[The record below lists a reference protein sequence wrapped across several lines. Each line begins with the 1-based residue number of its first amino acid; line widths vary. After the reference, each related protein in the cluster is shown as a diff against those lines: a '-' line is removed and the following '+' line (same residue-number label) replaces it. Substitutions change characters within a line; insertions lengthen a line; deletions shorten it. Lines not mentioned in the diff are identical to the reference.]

1 MIKNLYILSLL
12 LILAACSSNE
22 YVGETIPNER
32 PITLGGNA
40 GMVTRTGSQ
49 GLEEVLPS
57 DNRKALIY
65 GIKNTATAYSPAWK
79 DVFQNYVLSWQQN
92 TAGTTASNSSDWEYV
107 GGTSLHSPS
116 VTQTIKYWDY
126 SASLYNFF
134 AIAPVK
140 DHNPI
145 TGNDPST
152 FTYTVD
158 VDPENPVYFTRV
170 QEVYPSSYGKP
181 VSLEFQSILSKV
193 RVGLYETIPGYEIT
207 ELTFYETLDPSSARP
222 MGHTRALT
230 ATHKQPILIGVAND
244 EFATKGSYTISQNAR
259 NSEMNIAF
267 TPSRDQ
273 SQQTQQKS
281 LPIAS
286 RTSDNFISNP
296 QDIPGNIPSPTQGQN
311 HRCPIV
317 DFGDDHNVPVLGR
330 TSSEAVMGITED
342 GTGYIP
348 VLSNPNKAHQLSIKC
363 DYTLRSKSAGS
374 KEVIEVKGQTAIVPE
389 QYGVWRPNYA
399 YTYLFKITEAG
410 AGLYPLSF
418 DACVETFADNGDGTV
433 TIVQKPSITT
443 WQYEAVHDG
452 DVNTPERDVHYVTAD
467 NTSDD
472 KHDVDVQVYTT
483 DVEGTPVGTALE
495 VCYYGP
501 QITEGEFEFL
511 DKQAREKST
520 LDPSNPE
527 HVYDFVWAPIAKA
540 SGETL
545 TPQEYKYRKSPTEN
559 PAATPAI
566 ALKNC
571 DASADSHY
579 ATTHSDHGTY
589 NDGTFTFGTF
599 RPLRGGYY
607 AVRFTYVVDSTTYY
621 AYKIV
626 KIGDYFALRP
636 TIDVDDTYQN
646 GVVIE

>member
-40 GMVTRTGSQ
+40 GMVTRTGSSQ
-49 GLEEVLPS
+49 GLEDVLPA
-57 DNRKALIY
+57 DNKTALIY
-65 GIKNTATAYSPAWK
+65 GIKNTATTWE
-79 DVFQNYVLSWQQN
+79 DVFQNYVLSWQEN

-107 GGTSLHSPS
+107 GGTSMETTP

-126 SASLYNFF
+126 SASMYNFF
-134 AIAPVK
+134 AVAPIK
-140 DHNPI
+140 TGHSI
-145 TGNDPST
+145 TGSDPTSPDLS
-152 FTYTVD
+152 YTVD

-207 ELTFYETLDPSSARP
+207 NLTFYAPVVASSARP
-222 MGHTRALT
+222 MGQTRALT
-230 ATHKQPILIGVAND
+230 TEGNNQPILIGANAD
-244 EFATKGSYTISQNAR
+244 EFATAGSYKIKQNVQ
-259 NSEMNIAF
+259 NSEMDIQF
-267 TPSRDQ
+267 VSEQQQGQTP
-273 SQQTQQKS
+273 QTQKN
-281 LPIAS
+281 LEIAS
-286 RTSDNFISNP
+286 PNQSDAFISNNP
-296 QDIPGNIPSPTQGQN
+296 QTGQRPS
-311 HRCPIV
+311 RCPTF
-317 DFGDDHNVPVLGR
+317 DFGHGPVPVLGR
-330 TSSEAVMGITED
+330 TSSEAVMGITDD

-348 VLSNPNKAHQLSIKC
+348 VLSNPNKAHKLSIKC

-374 KEVIEVKGQTAIVPE
+374 EEVIEVKGQTATVPA
-389 QYGVWRPNYA
+389 QYGTWRPNYA

-410 AGLYPLSF
+410 AGLYPISF
-418 DACVETFADNGDGTV
+418 DACIETFADNGDGTV

-467 NTSDD
+467 NTGDNT
-472 KHDVDVQVYTT
+472 HDVDVQVSTT
-483 DVEGTPVGTALE
+483 GVEGIANTGRALE

-501 QITEGEFEFL
+501 QITEGEFELL
-511 DKQAREKST
+511 DKKAMADDNSGDAIK
-520 LDPSNPE
+520 N
-527 HVYDFVWAPIAKA
+527 FVWAPIAA
-540 SGETL
+540 MSGGSL
-545 TPQEYKYRKSPTEN
+545 TPSSFGYRKSETEVVE
-559 PAATPAI
+559 ASTVTT
-566 ALKNC
+566 LKNC
-571 DASADSHY
+571 NVSADSHHS
-579 ATTHSDHGTY
+579 TTHGTHPTY

-607 AVRFTYVVDSTTYY
+607 AVRFTYTVGTDPTKLY

>member
-1 MIKNLYILSLL
+1 MIKNIYILSLL

-40 GMVTRTGSQ
+40 GMVTRTGSSQ
-49 GLEEVLPS
+49 GLEEVLPA
-57 DNRKALIY
+57 DNKTALIY
-65 GIKNTATAYSPAWK
+65 GIKNTATTWE
-79 DVFQNYVLSWQQN
+79 DVFQNYVLSWQEN

-107 GGTSLHSPS
+107 GGTSMETTP

-126 SASLYNFF
+126 SASMYNFF
-134 AIAPVK
+134 AVAPIK
-140 DHNPI
+140 TGHSI
-145 TGNDPST
+145 TGSDPTSPDLS
-152 FTYTVD
+152 YTVD

-207 ELTFYETLDPSSARP
+207 NLTFYAPDVKPSSARP
-222 MGHTRALT
+222 MGQTRALT
-230 ATHKQPILIGVAND
+230 TEGNNQPILIGANAD
-244 EFATKGSYTISQNAR
+244 EFATAGRYTIKQNAQ
-259 NSEMNIAF
+259 NSEMDIVF
-267 TPSRDQ
+267 EVPQDQ
-273 SQQTQQKS
+273 QVPRPQKN
-281 LPIAS
+281 LQIAS
-286 RTSDNFISNP
+286 DGNYEFISNP

-317 DFGDDHNVPVLGR
+317 DFDGHGSVPVLGR
-330 TSSEAVMGITED
+330 TSSEAVMGVTED

-348 VLSNPNKAHQLSIKC
+348 VLSNPNKAHKLSIKC
-363 DYTLRSKSAGS
+363 DYTLRSKSTGS
-374 KEVIEVKGQTAIVPE
+374 EEVIEVKGQTATVPE
-389 QYGVWRPNYA
+389 QYGTWRPNYA

-410 AGLYPLSF
+410 AGLYPISF
-418 DACVETFADNGDGTV
+418 DACIETFADNGDGTV

-443 WQYEAVHDG
+443 WQYGAVHDG

-467 NTSDD
+467 NTGDNT
-472 KHDVDVQVYTT
+472 HDVDVQVSTT
-483 DVEGTPVGTALE
+483 GVEGIANTGRALE

-501 QITEGEFEFL
+501 QITEGEFELL
-511 DKQAREKST
+511 DKAAIADASIQ
-520 LDPSNPE
+520 
-527 HVYDFVWAPIAKA
+527 DFVWAPIAIARDQSYGPDVQKVY
-540 SGETL
+540 S
-545 TPQEYKYRKSPTEN
+545 YRKNTTEL
-559 PAATPAI
+559 ATAG
-566 ALKNC
+566 ALWNC
-571 DASADSHY
+571 NERADSHLPDGVTNPH
-579 ATTHSDHGTY
+579 TTTATY